1 MRTPALSAAVFLLC
15 GAASAQPFVFEGSR
29 DSYKTAQDVYSRL
42 GEQCPRLISSVPD
55 FASIG
60 LHLVAPGSQGVYGP
74 IIQQFEARSVLVVT
88 IKINPRATR
97 VPVNLVPKSHVASIA
112 VIDTPQVAILVLD
125 NPAALWLCDKSIVAG
140 DRMALIPAPA
150 LHEIFGR

>member
-1 MRTPALSAAVFLLC
+1 MRTLGLTAALLLFYGTAC
-15 GAASAQPFVFEGSR
+15 AQPFLFDGPR
-29 DSYKTAQDVYSRL
+29 DTYKKAQDLYARL
-42 GEQCPRLISSVPD
+42 GEQCPRLVSSAPD

-74 IIQQFEARSVLVVT
+74 VIQQFEAKSVLVVT
-88 IKINPRATR
+88 IKINPRAKL
-97 VPVNLVPKSHVASIA
+97 VPAHLVPKNRAASMA
-112 VIDTPQVAILVLD
+112 VIDTPRVAILVLD
-125 NPAALWLCDKSIVAG
+125 NPAALWLCDKSIFEG